1 MKLKKFFNILVLIIL
16 IILINLIFSP
26 QVLAETAIENASGSV
41 RNGSDNNAN
50 YGSNS
55 DNSNNAENINET
67 IKEQQ
72 ETFGINSFIENAN
85 EYTGEFFED
94 IDISD
99 ILDSAISGQVDNN
112 TLYQKILSLFGTELK
127 EGIKT
132 LISILVIIIIHSI
145 LKSIS
150 ENLENDTISTI
161 IYYVQYIA
169 IVTIIMSNFSD
180 IVKMVRDTANNL
192 VGFMNCLVPIL
203 LSLMIYTGSITTG
216 SVIEPIILFMINFIG
231 NMIETIFIPF
241 TLIIAVMCII
251 SKISDKV
258 QVEKLSKFMKSS
270 MIWVLGIILTIFV
283 GVLSIEGT
291 LSSSVDGITAKTAKA
306 VVSSAVPVVG
316 KILGDA
322 VDTVLGCGI
331 VLKNAVGVVGVIII
345 IGICIMPII
354 KLGILTI
361 CYKLV
366 SSVCE
371 PIADGKIVNLLE
383 QIGDIFKILLAI
395 LASISFMVII
405 GTTLVIKIS
414 NSGMMYR

>member
-1 MKLKKFFNILVLIIL
+1 MIIKKFFKIIIFTLII
-16 IILINLIFSP
+16 ILTINTYSKAS
-26 QVLAETAIENASGSV
+26 QNEENV
-41 RNGSDNNAN
+41 
-50 YGSNS
+50 
-55 DNSNNAENINET
+55 EET

-72 ETFGINSFIENAN
+72 ETFGINSFIENAK

-94 IDISD
+94 INISN
-99 ILDSAISGQVDNN
+99 ILNSAVSGDVDNS
-112 TLYQKILSLFGTELK
+112 TIYQKILNLFGNELK
-127 EGIKT
+127 TGIKT
-132 LISILVIIIIHSI
+132 LLSILIIIIIHSI

-169 IVTIIMSNFSD
+169 IVTIIMSNFTD
-180 IVKMVRDTANNL
+180 IVQMVRDTANNL

-203 LSLMIYTGSITTG
+203 LSLMIYTGSITT
-216 SVIEPIILFMINFIG
+216 SSILEPIILFMINFIG
-231 NMIETIFIPF
+231 NLIETIFIPL
-241 TLIIAVMCII
+241 TLIIAVICIV

-258 QVEKLSKFMKSS
+258 QIEKLAKFMKSS
-270 MIWVLGIILTIFV
+270 MVWVLGIILTIFV

-306 VVSSAVPVVG
+306 VVSSAVPIVG

-331 VLKNAVGVVGVIII
+331 VLKNAVGFVGVIVI

-361 CYKLV
+361 CYKLA

-371 PIADGKIVNLLE
+371 PIADGKIVSLLE

-395 LASISFMVII
+395 LSAISFMVII

>member
-1 MKLKKFFNILVLIIL
+1 MIIKKIFKIIILTLII
-16 IILINLIFSP
+16 ILTINTYSK
-26 QVLAETAIENASGSV
+26 
-41 RNGSDNNAN
+41 AN
-50 YGSNS
+50 QNEE
-55 DNSNNAENINET
+55 DVEET
-67 IKEQQ
+67 IKEQK
-72 ETFGINSFIENAN
+72 ETFGINSFIENAK

-94 IDISD
+94 IDISG
-99 ILDSAISGQVDNN
+99 ILDSAISGEVDNSSI
-112 TLYQKILSLFGTELK
+112 YQKILNLFGDELK
-127 EGIKT
+127 TGIKT
-132 LISILVIIIIHSI
+132 LLSILVIIIIHSI
-145 LKSIS
+145 LKSVS

-169 IVTIIMSNFSD
+169 IVTIIMSNFTD
-180 IVKMVRDTANNL
+180 IVQMVRDTANNL

-203 LSLMIYTGSITTG
+203 LSLMIYTGSITT
-216 SVIEPIILFMINFIG
+216 SSILEPIILFMINFIG
-231 NMIETIFIPF
+231 NLIETIFIPL
-241 TLIIAVMCII
+241 TLIIAVICIV

-258 QVEKLSKFMKSS
+258 QIEKLAKFMKSS
-270 MIWVLGIILTIFV
+270 MVWVLGIILTIFV

-306 VVSSAVPVVG
+306 VVSSAVPIVG

-331 VLKNAVGVVGVIII
+331 VLKNAVGFVGVIVI
-345 IGICIMPII
+345 IGICMMPII

-361 CYKLV
+361 CYKLA

-371 PIADGKIVNLLE
+371 PIADGKIVSLLE

-395 LASISFMVII
+395 LSAISFMVII

>member
-1 MKLKKFFNILVLIIL
+1 MIIKRILKIIIFIL
-16 IILINLIFSP
+16 IILLTTNTYSK
-26 QVLAETAIENASGSV
+26 AEQSAEDNIE
-41 RNGSDNNAN
+41 
-50 YGSNS
+50 
-55 DNSNNAENINET
+55 ET
-67 IKEQQ
+67 IEQQ
-72 ETFGINSFIENAN
+72 KETFGINSFIENAN
-85 EYTGEFFED
+85 EYTGEFFND
-94 IDISD
+94 IDISN
-99 ILDSAISGQVDNN
+99 ILTSAISGEVDNN
-112 TLYQKILSLFGTELK
+112 TIYERIQNLFGDELK
-127 EGIKT
+127 TGIKT
-132 LISILVIIIIHSI
+132 LLSILVIIIIHSI
-145 LKSIS
+145 LKSVS

-161 IYYVQYIA
+161 IYYVEYIA
-169 IVTIIMSNFSD
+169 IVTIIMSNFTD
-180 IVKMVRDTANNL
+180 IVQMVKDTANNL

-203 LSLMIYTGSITTG
+203 LSLMIYTGSITT
-216 SVIEPIILFMINFIG
+216 SSILEPIILFMINFIG
-231 NMIETIFIPF
+231 NLIETVFIPL
-241 TLIIAVMCII
+241 TLIIAVICIV

-258 QVEKLSKFMKSS
+258 QIEKLAKFMKSS

-306 VVSSAVPVVG
+306 VVSSAVPIVG

-331 VLKNAVGVVGVIII
+331 VLKNAVGFVGVIVI

-366 SSVCE
+366 SSLCE
-371 PIADGKIVNLLE
+371 PIADGKIINLLE

-395 LASISFMVII
+395 LSAISFMVII